1 MVGKLGALALGVI
14 LLLCILW
21 GDPGADP
28 FIPLVDTTSCL
39 MGTGAMFICCGSAD
53 MGVILPSASLF
64 TAAILGVNESYVIKY
79 TGDRQ
84 ARSSLSLKSNCRI

>member
-14 LLLCILW
+14 LLPW

-28 FIPLVDTTSCL
+28 FMPLVDMSSCL

-53 MGVILPSASLF
+53 MEVMLPSASLF
-64 TAAILGVNESYVIKY
+64 TATILLLGVNESYVIKY